1 MSERTNERVAW
12 FNGKF
17 VPESEVKVPF
27 RDMSWLYGDGAFDM
41 TRSFNG
47 KAFRLQEHI
56 DRFYRSLRYIG
67 IDPGLK
73 PQEMIQLSEEVLE
86 RNKHLLAPGEDYW
99 IGQRVSRGVKQ
110 VEGDNWDH
118 YGPNVII
125 ECLPLPFK
133 QRAKHFRD
141 GIEVIIPSIR
151 RTPPD
156 SLSPRAKMHN
166 YLNVI
171 MADREVKARNPE
183 AWAILLDVH
192 GNLAEGMGSNIF
204 VIRDGVI
211 LTPQERF
218 VLPGVSRQT
227 AIELAQ
233 AEGIKVEQIDI
244 DLFDAYVADEIFLT
258 STSLAICG
266 VATLNGQKIGD
277 GTVPGPITRRITE
290 AYKRLVDCDFV
301 EQYLKRL

>member
-73 PQEMIQLSEEVLE
+73 PQEMIQLSEEVLD

-290 AYKRLVDCDFV
+290 AYKKLVDCDFV

>member
-73 PQEMIQLSEEVLE
+73 PAEMIRISEEVLD
-86 RNKHLLAPGEDYW
+86 RNRHLLGQGEDYW
-99 IGQRVSRGVKQ
+99 IGQRVSRGVKK

-133 QRAKHFRD
+133 ERAKHFRD
-141 GIEVIIPSIR
+141 GIEVIVPSIR

-183 AWAILLDVH
+183 AWAVLLDVH

-227 AIELAQ
+227 AIELAEQ
-233 AEGIKVEQIDI
+233 EGIKVEQTDI

-277 GTVPGPITRRITE
+277 GTVTGPITKRITE

>member
-47 KAFRLQEHI
+47 KAFRLKEHI

-73 PQEMIQLSEEVLE
+73 PDEMIRISEEVLD
-86 RNKHLLAPGEDYW
+86 RNRHLLAKGDDYW
-99 IGQRVSRGVKQ
+99 IGQRVSRGVKK

-118 YGPNVII
+118 YGPNVVI
-125 ECLPLPFK
+125 ECIPLPFK
-133 QRAKHFRD
+133 ERAKQFRD
-141 GIEVIIPSIR
+141 GIEVIVPSIR

-183 AWAILLDVH
+183 AWAVLLDVH

-204 VIRDGVI
+204 VVRDGVI

-233 AEGIKVEQIDI
+233 AEGIKVEQTDI

-266 VATLNGQKIGD
+266 VTTLNGQKIGN
-277 GTVPGPITRRITE
+277 GTVPGPITKRITE